1 MARDRRYA
9 VTTLASD
16 MPAGPQ
22 GQPAHKAGAEVVLVE
37 SVQIEGLGGVGF
49 PTPRPSELLLHM
61 AAGVLRRA
69 TRLGR
74 QCLSQAK
81 AVRWT
86 QPGIEHEITND
97 ELLFDFFGSA
107 MAGLMLAYA
116 AVDARLNELFTK
128 PVEHKGEMVSVEQV
142 QGYWSAQRKLEHIL
156 GERGDAWLAPE
167 DVAELAQ
174 LKELRD
180 KAAHV
185 RTEHILGRYSEFTEE
200 DGEKLLWS
208 RLLNEGNLVR
218 FADLAER
225 LLDGLSG
232 G

>member
-1 MARDRRYA
+1 MVRDRRYA

-22 GQPAHKAGAEVVLVE
+22 GQPAHQAGAEVVLVE

-49 PTPRPSELLLHM
+49 PTPRPSELLLHA
-61 AAGVLRRA
+61 AAGDLKRA

-97 ELLFDFFGSA
+97 QLLFDFFGSA

-116 AVDARLNELFTK
+116 AVDARLNELFTQ
-128 PVEHKGEMVSVEQV
+128 PVQHKGERVPVEQV

-156 GERGDAWLAPE
+156 RDRGDAWLGEE
-167 DVAELAQ
+167 DVAGLAE

-180 KAAHV
+180 MAVHV
-185 RTEHILGRYSEFTEE
+185 RTEHILGRYSEFTE
-200 DGEKLLWS
+200 DGGEKLLWS
-208 RLLNEGNLVR
+208 RLLNESNLSR

-225 LLDGLSG
+225 LLDGLRKG
-232 G
+232 